1 MRKCFIATLFSI
13 GLSANIFATEQRPP
27 NVLFIMIDDLRP
39 ELGAY
44 GIKAARSPHIDKLA
58 SEGVVFANAYAN
70 VPVCGASRASMMT
83 GLRPSKKRF
92 KTFYARADEDAKN
105 AKTLFGY
112 LTEQG
117 YHTQSMGKIMHNA
130 GDSASQWSIPPW
142 KSPSKG
148 GMGHRNYVLEENI
161 ERFAHVK
168 KGPAFESADVE
179 DNAYFDGMIADHAIE
194 ALSDAQLLDQP
205 FFMAVGFVKPHL
217 PFNAPK
223 RYWDLYNARD
233 IVLADNP
240 FQPTNAPRKAVHGWG
255 ELRKYDGIPQK
266 PELVSDDMA
275 RKLIHGYYA
284 SVSYVDA
291 QVGRVLAQLNN
302 LGLAKNTIVFLLGD
316 HGWSLGEHGLWAK
329 HSPFDHATRT
339 PLIVRLPGNKDGSAV
354 TGTAH
359 GLVEFVDIFPTILD
373 LTKQPQLDQLQGSS
387 FVAQLADP
395 KASGKQAVFPR
406 YLMAEVIKSDDYAL
420 TEWYSKQGQVLARML
435 YDHRVDKA
443 ETYNVAEQPEY
454 KEILD
459 DLHNQL
465 TEMMK
470 TR

>member
-13 GLSANIFATEQRPP
+13 GLSANIFATEQQPP

-39 ELGAY
+39 ELGVY
-44 GIKAARSPHIDKLA
+44 GIKAVKSPHIDKLA
-58 SEGVVFANAYAN
+58 GEGVVFANAYAN

-130 GDSASQWSIPPW
+130 GDSVSQWSIPPW
-142 KSPSKG
+142 KSASKG
-148 GMGHRNYVLEENI
+148 GMGHRNYVLEDNI

-194 ALSDAQLLDQP
+194 ALSDAQSLDQP

-339 PLIVRLPGNKDGSAV
+339 PLIVRLPGNKGGSAV

-395 KASGKQAVFPR
+395 KAPGKQAVFPR

-435 YDHRVDKA
+435 YDHRVDPE